1 LNPGLADQEEFV
13 LRAGRTGAVFQILED
28 TPTRLAIKLA
38 SRLRSSTA
46 VFDKSTNTARFE
58 RRTLWVP
65 RGRSE
70 VPSDEVAS
78 ITVVPLRTFGIASYS
93 PLVQLKTGKRIWLAG
108 AGTQSETV
116 EAVRQMRT
124 FLGLAPAEVAAAG
137 DDGIMA
143 PHPWPAYQWVMRGAA
158 AGAVLLVAALASTW
172 FSTAFTL
179 PTCDD
184 ENTRRTLNE
193 LLEDKKVQVEQL
205 GGATTLSS
213 STAEQR
219 CKVRADIR
227 GGALDLEYRIHW
239 NGWTP
244 QVTIEKTENEV
255 KIEPAQLDAARKAAD
270 EFLSLASQSHVNG
283 RPPRLSE
290 PTIRALLEKIFD
302 VSELQGATLAG
313 ADIGR
318 AAEWYAIGDRVGTVY
333 ILAGTGFNDIA
344 KLPNDPALQRQSH
357 RNVAEFAPEF
367 ARYLDFQVR
376 LAAIMMKAVLKRNA
390 AGDKAMLERPEVKR
404 EAAETRVTMAE
415 TLTGVLTTFAYDNV
429 SDEWRRQR
437 LKLLEEVSPM
447 TAEFLLRE
455 QANELRGHALK
466 VAGFM
471 RDKAMR
477 DAVTAFADGIA
488 PK

>member
-1 LNPGLADQEEFV
+1 
-13 LRAGRTGAVFQILED
+13 
-28 TPTRLAIKLA
+28 
-38 SRLRSSTA
+38 
-46 VFDKSTNTARFE
+46 
-58 RRTLWVP
+58 
-65 RGRSE
+65 
-70 VPSDEVAS
+70 
-78 ITVVPLRTFGIASYS
+78 
-93 PLVQLKTGKRIWLAG
+93 
-108 AGTQSETV
+108 
-116 EAVRQMRT
+116 
-124 FLGLAPAEVAAAG
+124 
-137 DDGIMA
+137 MA

-158 AGAVLLVAALASTW
+158 AGAVLLVAALVFGATR
-172 FSTAFTL
+172 FATVLTL

-213 STAEQR
+213 TKAEQL

-227 GGALDLEYRIHW
+227 GGAIDLEYRVHW

-244 QVTIEKTENEV
+244 QVTIDKTENEAKV
-255 KIEPAQLDAARKAAD
+255 EPAQLDAVRKAAD

-283 RPPRLSE
+283 RPPRLAE
-290 PTIRALLEKIFD
+290 PTIRGLLEKIFD

-313 ADIGR
+313 ADIGK

-390 AGDKAMLERPEVKR
+390 SGDKAMLDRPEVKR
-404 EAAETRVTMAE
+404 ESAEARVTMAE

-429 SDEWRRQR
+429 TDEWRRER
-437 LKLLEEVSPM
+437 LKLMDEASPL
-447 TAEFLLRE
+447 AKEFLLKE
-455 QANELRGHALK
+455 QANELRAHAVK

-471 RDKAMR
+471 RDKGMR

-488 PK
+488 SK